1 MTLVTASV
9 KSAMV
14 YRRILAFVKVP
25 LAAAIAI
32 TGTDVVI
39 IGALLGGNWKP
50 ILVLVLLLEGG
61 MGLLAGTGVALSSTP
76 SVSKVGET
84 MLGTAPWSRD
94 SEKHGERVGLKFM
107 LGALVLVAIGFGLSL
122 F

>member
-1 MTLVTASV
+1 MTTSV
-9 KSAMV
+9 KGTV
-14 YRRILAFVKVP
+14 VHRRILAFVKVP
-25 LAAAIAI
+25 LMAAIAI
-32 TGTDVVI
+32 TGIDALIVSS
-39 IGALLGGNWKP
+39 LLGGDWKST
-50 ILVLVLLLEGG
+50 LVLVLLFEGG

-84 MLGTAPWSRD
+84 MLGTAAWSRE

-122 F
+122 L